1 VLVCQITPVFGPHRV
16 SSLENW
22 PLVTP
27 FSESQVSRLAS
38 VSFTHGFM
46 NQKFICGLTV
56 TLLVTTTPLTVL
68 RSLAQSVPP
77 VTPGTEASRPSASP
91 VPQREEP
98 PSQVGEVV
106 KVGEQSPQTST
117 SAKSET
123 IAKIHSHTMDGRQAA
138 TLYVRNIPVLT
149 FVGQAVAA
157 SDDVKIGETQSS
169 SGAATDKLK
178 SGALNA
184 WVESAAK
191 PGQSSFANANSAV
204 EKADDPIA
212 RSSAIAAKLNQLY
225 RDGVDASSIT
235 VSWEAHTKSGQ
246 TTQQYVVKANQVAL
260 ISVDQSAFLPD
271 STQNSEQ
278 DALQVANRLRRL
290 MGGAAPLRDVQNK
303 PRRSVAL
310 ISAGV
315 SALTGWAS
323 WYGPGF
329 HGNATASGEIFN
341 QEAMTAA
348 HRTLPFGTYVNVTNL
363 DNGRSVVVRIT
374 DRGPFSGDRMLDL
387 SAGAARVIGLIQSG
401 VAPIKLDVMDRTQN
415 LAGR

>member
-1 VLVCQITPVFGPHRV
+1 VIHFGD
-16 SSLENW
+16 
-22 PLVTP
+22 
-27 FSESQVSRLAS
+27 SQVSRLAS

-56 TLLVTTTPLTVL
+56 TLLVATTPLTVL
-68 RSLAQSVPP
+68 RSLAQSVPT
-77 VTPGTEASRPSASP
+77 VTPGSEASPSASSIP
-91 VPQREEP
+91 KQEEP
-98 PSQVGEVV
+98 LSQVGEVV

-117 SAKSET
+117 SSKSET
-123 IAKIHSHTMDGRQAA
+123 IAKIHSHTLGGRQAA

-149 FVGQAVAA
+149 FVGQSVAA
-157 SDDVKIGETQSS
+157 SDGVKLGQTQSN
-169 SGAATDKLK
+169 SGSTTHKLK

-184 WVESAAK
+184 WVASSAK
-191 PGQSSFANANSAV
+191 SGQSSFAATNSSV

-212 RSSAIAAKLNQLY
+212 RSSAIAAKLNQLH
-225 RDGVDASSIT
+225 RDGMDASSIT

-246 TTQQYVVKANQVAL
+246 STQQYVVKANQVAL
-260 ISVDQSAFLPD
+260 VSVDQSAFLSD
-271 STQNSEQ
+271 STQNPEQ

-303 PRRSVAL
+303 PSRSVQM

-329 HGNATASGEIFN
+329 NGNATASGEIFN

-348 HRTLPFGTYVNVTNL
+348 HRTLPFGTYVQVTNL

-401 VAPIKLDVMDRTQN
+401 VAPVKLDIMDKTQN